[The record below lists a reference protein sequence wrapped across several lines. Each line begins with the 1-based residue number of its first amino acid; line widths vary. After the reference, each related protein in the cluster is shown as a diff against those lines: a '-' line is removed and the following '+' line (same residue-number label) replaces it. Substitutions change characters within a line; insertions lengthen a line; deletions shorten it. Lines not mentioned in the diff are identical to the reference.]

1 MACKKQSYWTLRRKA
16 KAKVDKQLQSMQ
28 AVSSPWREEYGSM
41 HSDKSS
47 TVDDDDD
54 DEFMDCL
61 SHIDE
66 PEYVTMAKDAKH
78 HGVLDNFSAFKFEDY
93 LHKLKRLLRKP
104 TLEFVGEGT
113 TGTIAKSWYSDGH
126 SWWPPFRDLD
136 RLLKSVRMM
145 EAPQPDKGWTKHQ
158 VRILH
163 ESASFDNIAKK
174 WKKACYTSDISE
186 TEMPGKRIHKKKIY
200 TSDDEPHDTPHK
212 KKKMINKEKV
222 LPAPKAPLANIKTK
236 GPVVRPLLTPSR
248 AGKSFSNSPVVP
260 VSLSQADEPWH
271 EHPPDIQEN
280 TFSILRPNQQQR
292 HQGRMQ
298 IVPVSLS
305 QADEPWH
312 EHPPDI
318 QEDTISEPRPSSTHQ
333 ARTQSASGVRRW
345 SRISDQCT
353 PVERMILETL
363 HELDMKMNHLT
374 SVVQSLA
381 GRSNVPVL
389 VVDSED
395 DVFPLTSME
404 DLDNL
409 ERQLS
414 ERGMMQKMYQTDAP
428 VLPFIAHDLAEL
440 LKSLLRRFV
449 KIDLLR
455 DATPA
460 QLVRLDVTEKEA
472 RVPVRA
478 IDIGIGVENA
488 IKAMS
493 LEELYKA
500 LQGMESGKAPGINGL
515 PVDFYKSFWTVL
527 GEGLLAVLNESLS
540 EGRLPYQGYGK
551 EKLPADCVVILDVAR
566 MDFLTVMGKLQGPE
580 AVSGEALDKHDHLLV
595 LYYLEAIVMLK
606 LLQRPGVVTNNVEE
620 WQGRTRTQN
629 GSSVAVKEHKTA
641 ASQVTEV
648 PLTVD
653 QEHNRG
659 AG

>member
-1 MACKKQSYWTLRRKA
+1 M
-16 KAKVDKQLQSMQ
+16 
-28 AVSSPWREEYGSM
+28 
-41 HSDKSS
+41 
-47 TVDDDDD
+47 
-54 DEFMDCL
+54 
-61 SHIDE
+61 
-66 PEYVTMAKDAKH
+66 
-78 HGVLDNFSAFKFEDY
+78 Y
-93 LHKLKRLLRKP
+93 LIV
-104 TLEFVGEGT
+104 EFVGEGT

-212 KKKMINKEKV
+212 KKKIINKEKV
-222 LPAPKAPLANIKTK
+222 LPAAKAPLANIKTK

-248 AGKSFSNSPVVP
+248 AGKSFSNCDWLKYEKYENHRQKLLSISNTHARFTKSVRSCGSPVVP

-271 EHPPDIQEN
+271 EHPPAIQA
-280 TFSILRPNQQQR
+280 PV
-292 HQGRMQ
+292 
-298 IVPVSLS
+298 VPVSLS

-312 EHPPDI
+312 EHPPAI

-333 ARTQSASGVRRW
+333 ARTQRKLIGAIWKTHVSKIQTHRLHSLMNSFSLMNEVLQNVFKQRAKTVIKHVAVAATNHNSLMAPIMHCGTGFTDEMRITISRFKSPSASGVRRW

-363 HELDMKMNHLT
+363 QELDMKVNHLT

-414 ERGMMQKMYQTDAP
+414 ERGMMQKMGEQIIHQWRTHNEKNSMENMFQDLWSCSQTS
-428 VLPFIAHDLAEL
+428 E
-440 LKSLLRRFV
+440 
-449 KIDLLR
+449 
-455 DATPA
+455 
-460 QLVRLDVTEKEA
+460 LVRKGTK
-472 RVPVRA
+472 VRDNEDKYR
-478 IDIGIGVENA
+478 I
-488 IKAMS
+488 
-493 LEELYKA
+493 
-500 LQGMESGKAPGINGL
+500 
-515 PVDFYKSFWTVL
+515 T
-527 GEGLLAVLNESLS
+527 LN
-540 EGRLPYQGYGK
+540 R
-551 EKLPADCVVILDVAR
+551 
-566 MDFLTVMGKLQGPE
+566 
-580 AVSGEALDKHDHLLV
+580 
-595 LYYLEAIVMLK
+595 
-606 LLQRPGVVTNNVEE
+606 
-620 WQGRTRTQN
+620 
-629 GSSVAVKEHKTA
+629 
-641 ASQVTEV
+641 
-648 PLTVD
+648 
-653 QEHNRG
+653 
-659 AG
+659 